1 MNRKYRSRSNG
12 EVRSLIEEHWADLNT
27 LGVLAYEVQHRFFM
41 SRAYRANVVGRLLEL
56 MGSRLGALGG
66 VAAEDRSEHHRFP
79 TTDVVAVRRVAIG
92 GGGDIDWRK
101 EGLLS
106 LSGYRVGVT
115 RGVQRPTRELVLNT
129 IVLVDDLS
137 DIRDEEYAREWGA
150 PDTEAR
156 LKKLADTLATLARN
170 ARRQEGANMQTA
182 IREWESD
189 LEYIRTNFQ
198 SRWPDID
205 WPNTEVGGGGD

>member
-12 EVRSLIEEHWADLNT
+12 EIRSLVEEHWSNLDT
-27 LGVLAYEVQHRFFM
+27 LGRLAYEVQHRFFM

-66 VAAEDRSEHHRFP
+66 VAAAERSEHHRFP
-79 TTDVVAVRRVAIG
+79 TTDVVAVRKRAIG

-115 RGVQRPTRELVLNT
+115 RGVPRPKRELILNT

-137 DIRDEEYAREWGA
+137 DIRDGEYAREWGA

-156 LKKLADTLATLARN
+156 LKKLADTLATFARN
-170 ARRQEGANMQTA
+170 ATLQEGANMQTA
-182 IREWESD
+182 IQEWESD
-189 LEYIRTNFQ
+189 LEYISTNFR
-198 SRWPDID
+198 SKWPAIT
-205 WPNTEVGGGGD
+205 WPKTDVGRGG

>member
-92 GGGDIDWRK
+92 GGGDIDWRE

-115 RGVQRPTRELVLNT
+115 NGVDRPVRESILNA
-129 IVLVDDLS
+129 IVLVDDLR
-137 DIRDEEYAREWGA
+137 DISDEEYAREWGA

-156 LKKLADTLATLARN
+156 LKKLAVTLATFARN
-170 ARRQEGANMQTA
+170 ARGQQRANMQTA
-182 IREWESD
+182 IGEWERD
-189 LEYIRTNFQ
+189 LEYLKTNFH
-198 SRWPDID
+198 SEWPAID
-205 WPNTEVGGGGD
+205 WPSTEVGGGGD